1 MSLILVIIV
10 VIRIDNNNNKTP
22 NLLFCMF
29 YYKYD
34 PYLKLHIGNM
44 HMFVLLIYLYS
55 SWL

>member
-44 HMFVLLIYLYS
+44 HMFVLLI
-55 SWL
+55 